1 MLRCAKEDLEFK
13 EQDEEPPIGK
23 GERGVVDGGGV
34 GSGDKEGLLAMA
46 ASFSTVLVS
55 SVSLLTPSSSLLLFV
70 IIVVVVADTGKG
82 VD

>member
-1 MLRCAKEDLEFK
+1 MLRCAKEDLECK
-13 EQDEEPPIGK
+13 EEDDEPPIGK

-46 ASFSTVLVS
+46 ASLSTVLVS
-55 SVSLLTPSSSLLLFV
+55 SAPLSNPSSLFL
-70 IIVVVVADTGKG
+70 IVVVVVVG